1 MTTSSQHDPLAT
13 LYEQAAPKLI
23 AQLIARLRHFERAE
37 DALAEAFAKASAQ
50 WPTQGWPEQPEAWLL
65 RTAINHDLDQ
75 IKHRRVTE
83 KFAGA
88 LAEHETARQEEEGTK
103 ARIDRLAL
111 FFLCA
116 HPSLSPDTQAM
127 LMLRY
132 CALVPP
138 AGIAR
143 AFLLDAD
150 TLTRRLT
157 RAKQKLENAGV
168 SFELP
173 DRRSWPD
180 RLPPIL
186 ATIEVLYDQSYADL
200 SGGNEVEALA
210 RDAFQLT
217 HQLLEL
223 IPDSA
228 ELWGLAAL
236 LCFAESRRPARLDH
250 DGAMIPLSEQD
261 PSRWN
266 HALIRRGARYL
277 LRAAKMKQPGPYQ
290 WRASIS
296 AAHARRLEL
305 GYTPWPDVLKG
316 YEALA
321 AFDATP
327 IVIINWAIAEA
338 SAGLL
343 HDAWQKL
350 KTIEPSAID
359 VSATYHLARAEIQWS
374 RGERS
379 NAIADLITALRHQ
392 SGAAERTFLQNKL
405 RVWQGTHSR
414 HEVNADPELRKTRRP
429 EQGTH

>member
-1 MTTSSQHDPLAT
+1 MTNRIQHDPLAT

-50 WPTQGWPEQPEAWLL
+50 WPVQGWPEQPEAWLL

-83 KFAGA
+83 KFADELTEFERLCRDDEPA
-88 LAEHETARQEEEGTK
+88 HTNA
-103 ARIDRLAL
+103 DRLAL

-138 AGIAR
+138 TGIAR
-143 AFLLDAD
+143 AFQLDPE

-157 RAKQKLENAGV
+157 RAKLKLEHAGV
-168 SFELP
+168 SFQLP
-173 DRRSWPD
+173 DRTKWPE

-186 ATIEVLYDQSYADL
+186 AAIEVLYDQSYADVA
-200 SGGNEVEALA
+200 GGKEIEALA
-210 RDAFQLT
+210 RDALQLI
-217 HQLLEL
+217 HQLLSL
-223 IPDSA
+223 IPDNA

-236 LCFAESRRPARLDH
+236 LCFAESRRPARLDD
-250 DGAMIPLSEQD
+250 DGAMVPLSEQD
-261 PSRWN
+261 PTRWN

-277 LRAAKMKQPGPYQ
+277 LRAAKLKQPGAYQ
-290 WRASIS
+290 LRACIS

-305 GYTPWPDVLKG
+305 GTTPWPDILSA

-321 AFDATP
+321 TFADAP
-327 IVIINWAIAEA
+327 IVQINWALAEA
-338 SAGLL
+338 ANGQIESACYRLERLDG
-343 HDAWQKL
+343 DALSQNQ
-350 KTIEPSAID
+350 S
-359 VSATYHLARAEIQWS
+359 YCLARAELSKLCGNKKDASKYLDRAYAQ
-374 RGERS
+374 
-379 NAIADLITALRHQ
+379 T
-392 SGAAERTFLQNKL
+392 SGVAERLFIEKKQREWESLDTEIELQ
-405 RVWQGTHSR
+405 
-414 HEVNADPELRKTRRP
+414 
-429 EQGTH
+429 